1 MSDEM
6 NLIIDLDKLDSLS
19 PLGENEYIRRDAIRS
34 MKDRIISAVKDN
46 VEAINRQ
53 HDSNG
58 YDADFPLAQH
68 PCFFINGGR
77 GSGKST
83 LLRGLREAL
92 LKGKL
97 NIKYR
102 IENLAHIDPSE
113 LAEGESFF
121 IYILS
126 CIAKKLEKSILNGC
140 SYGEDARRQSIKNA
154 QDIIQKMAQGLKLL
168 QNVDRSLYQSEDA
181 GFFIEDSI
189 AKCGSSRELKNKFY
203 ELTDELHKICGCDV
217 FLVTIDDA
225 DLNFSRCYHILET
238 VRKYMI
244 SPRMVFV
251 FAGDIK
257 LYSHICRDA
266 HIQNFDT
273 KTLQYDDTRKDQRR
287 RLLDNLEDQYILKMF
302 PGYNRVNLSLFGE
315 LLYGRLSNAVLT
327 KEKNGKAVSA
337 ILPRY
342 LRCCMQYI
350 YPTKIYPFIEDI
362 FSAQSMRT
370 MLQLIRA
377 WSNYIPVN
385 NQNDNSNTDL
395 TDVRKI
401 INGLIEGIQSVF
413 SQVLMDKNVDYSA
426 IHNSNSI
433 AIVKEILIHTV
444 GLNISTG
451 DIALTPT
458 HGDTND
464 RVVFLY
470 LNAASMRY
478 MTHYSRI
485 LSYML
490 FLYPQIVIA
499 YSIGN
504 KVNAPADVSMM
515 RSKIL
520 QQYSL
525 VENLNYSRY
534 GAWITSKFAPNMI
547 SGSNNVKRY
556 GKGVI
561 RLMKERRNKEVTRL
575 SFKDFIKELSKEI
588 SSSQHNIG
596 LRFLLAI
603 YHSICAIETD
613 KETYFYLSTYCYYE
627 VISAILN
634 DVRIY
639 GNDFTEKNVEE
650 ILSMDNNFYFM
661 RISDPVQDDSVEE
674 KDDFAE
680 YKTLF
685 SAAYEKCKDAKYE
698 LISDILKWAN
708 KYQEIKNI
716 CYPADVD
723 LAWKSFLSRCESA
736 TDDAALAP
744 SHKKFVKAGELFKR
758 YVNAM
763 KKAFAEYL
771 GTTPHKK
778 KESEIDDK
786 TQNTLG
792 KELQDCLEEFPL
804 WAPFKEANSEYASL
818 WQIVDKLNV
827 GAYDKKTSSSAASQ
841 ETAAEEAPNPSGQGQ
856 SGGQPETEL
865 GEAEEPSEQ
874 STPTSGK
881 SQEDAAEEAPN
892 PSGQGQPDGQPETEP
907 RARRTRRRNARS
919 SAETQTPDAGNDK
932 SPKTV
937 RELVNGETPEN
948 PQ

>member
-1 MSDEM
+1 MSDET

-46 VEAINRQ
+46 VETINRQ
-53 HDSNG
+53 HNSNG
-58 YDADFPLAQH
+58 YDVDFSLAQH

-83 LLRGLREAL
+83 LLRGLRREL
-92 LKGKL
+92 LNNHFVGGC
-97 NIKYR
+97 R
-102 IENLAHIDPSE
+102 MDNLAHIDPSE

-126 CIAKKLEKSILNGC
+126 CIAKKLEKSISNGC

-154 QDIIQKMAQGLKLL
+154 QDIIQRMAHGLKFL
-168 QNVDRSLYQSEDA
+168 QDVDRSLYQSEDA

-273 KTLQYDDTRKDQRR
+273 KTLQYDDTRREQRES
-287 RLLDNLEDQYILKMF
+287 LLNSLEDQYILKIF
-302 PGYNRVNLSLFGE
+302 PGYNRVNLSPFGE
-315 LLYGRLSNAVLT
+315 LLYGRLKNAVLI
-327 KEKNGKAVSA
+327 KDKDGKPESA
-337 ILPRY
+337 NLLRY

-350 YPTKIYPFIEDI
+350 HPTRIYPFIEDI

-377 WSNYIPVN
+377 WSNYIPVD
-385 NQNDNSNTDL
+385 NQNDSSNTDL

-490 FLYPQIVIA
+490 FLYPQIEIA
-499 YSIGN
+499 YGIDN
-504 KVNAPADVSMM
+504 KVNASTDIAMM

-525 VENLNYSRY
+525 VENLDFSRY
-534 GAWITSKFAPNMI
+534 GAWVTSKFAPNMK
-547 SGSNNVKRY
+547 SGTNVGKRY

-561 RLMKERRNKEVTRL
+561 RLMKETKRRSNKELNRL

-603 YHSICAIETD
+603 YHSICAIDTG

-627 VISAILN
+627 VISAILSG
-634 DVRIY
+634 VRIY
-639 GNDFTEKNVEE
+639 GNDFTEKDVDR

-661 RISDPVQDDSVEE
+661 RTSDPVQDGSDEE
-674 KDDFAE
+674 KDDLAE

-685 SAAYEKCKDAKYE
+685 ADAYEKCKDANRE

-716 CYPADVD
+716 CYPADID
-723 LAWKSFLSRCESA
+723 LAWKRFLSRCENA
-736 TDDAALAP
+736 TDDSALAP
-744 SHKKFVKAGELFKR
+744 SHKNFVKAGVLFMR

-763 KKAFAEYL
+763 KNAFVDHL
-771 GTTPHKK
+771 VTTPHKK
-778 KESEIDDK
+778 KESETDNK
-786 TQNTLG
+786 TKNTLG

-804 WAPFKEANSEYASL
+804 WVPFKEENSEYAAL
-818 WQIVDKLNV
+818 WQIVDKVNV
-827 GAYDKKTSSSAASQ
+827 GASDKKTSSA
-841 ETAAEEAPNPSGQGQ
+841 
-856 SGGQPETEL
+856 
-865 GEAEEPSEQ
+865 
-874 STPTSGK
+874 GK
-881 SQEDAAEEAPN
+881 SQKKA
-892 PSGQGQPDGQPETEP
+892 S
-907 RARRTRRRNARS
+907 
-919 SAETQTPDAGNDK
+919 GNDK
-932 SPKTV
+932 SPKTGV
-937 RELVNGETPEN
+937 GKTPEN